1 MANHEM
7 FNRKKN
13 IKPFKKKYR
22 YFNKKKIFAFSYLDH
37 LYLKIGCR
45 LLALDC
51 EVSQKNL
58 L

>member
-22 YFNKKKIFAFSYLDH
+22 YFNKKKDFCILLFGSPIFKNWMSFIST
-37 LYLKIGCR
+37 R
-45 LLALDC
+45 L
-51 EVSQKNL
+51 
-58 L
+58 